1 MYTLGSA
8 MVGSGSGVV
17 ASAAPVAPVAPST
30 PSAPSVGQSSESSID
45 DYQLNQ
51 PNVQQRLADFVN
63 RIVDIDIATIV
74 ASMQFIAPN
83 NQELNL
89 LNRFWNLNQNLI
101 PGIVSDL
108 FYANAPYLKIDSVS
122 YGDSEGSSFYNFKVG
137 LANQINGM
145 IVNNDGYKLMMSR
158 LINTKGMASY
168 GQFTQVVFAQLLSA
182 INSAINN
189 TELQECALQIDR
201 DNQNQQSVNQDI
213 ADENARQQ
221 ELARQQ
227 EMERQRQI
235 EEERQRQEDNKH
247 TSTPVNGDVFTPG
260 VEVPVVQEAMSTTT
274 MMMIGGAAV
283 AAILMLSKK

>member
-1 MYTLGSA
+1 MYSLGS
-8 MVGSGSGVV
+8 VI
-17 ASAAPVAPVAPST
+17 ASAVVGAGTPVATGASST
-30 PSAPSVGQSSESSID
+30 TIPTVGQSSSID
-45 DYQLNQ
+45 NYQANQ

-89 LNRFWNLNQNLI
+89 LNRFWNTNQNLI

-108 FYANAPYLKIDSVS
+108 FYVNALYLKIDSVS

-145 IVNNDGYKLMMSR
+145 ITNNDGYKLMMAR
-158 LINTKGMASY
+158 LINTKGMPSY
-168 GQFTQVVFAQLLSA
+168 GQWAQVVFNQLLSA

-189 TELQECALQIDR
+189 TELQEAALQIDR
-201 DNQNQQSVNQDI
+201 DNQNQQSSNQDN
-213 ADENARQQ
+213 ADEYARQA
-221 ELARQQ
+221 EIAMQQ
-227 EMERQRQI
+227 EEERQRQI

-247 TSTPVNGDVFTPG
+247 TSTPVNGDAYTPP
-260 VEVPVVQEAMSTTT
+260 VVVPVVSPAMSTTT
-274 MMMIGGAAV
+274 MMMIGGAALV
-283 AAILMLSKK
+283 AILMLSKK